1 MAEPEDVEED
11 LFADLYEADDNT
23 SHTIP
28 STETSKSVD
37 PMPSAAPINPSQIP
51 IQSVET
57 GPIEFETDA
66 SYHHP
71 YQGVH
76 QNGTDHVGT
85 GRAHHAMSGGGESE
99 PRGTGI
105 KEDGKMFIGGLN
117 WETTDQSLKDY
128 FSQFGEVQECTVM
141 RDSATGRSR
150 GFGFLTFRDPKT
162 VNTVMVKE
170 HYLDGKIIDPKR
182 AIPRDEQ
189 EKTSKIFVGG
199 VSQEA
204 NEHDF
209 KEFFAQFGRVIDAT
223 LMIDKDT
230 GRPRGFGFV
239 TFDSEAAVEAA
250 LSGPLEICGKPI
262 EVKKAQPRGN
272 LRDEEDRRFRR
283 GRDAFREGGQ
293 MGGDGSQQQAG
304 APGQANMAGGL
315 TPQMMAQY
323 WQRMQQYFA
332 LMQQQMAVA
341 AAQGQGMGGM
351 GMGGMNPAM
360 MQQMQQM
367 KQMQQMQM
375 GNNQPQGSLSPP
387 SQSATPQAMPNMMNP
402 AMMQQMQQMQQ
413 MQSQGQ
419 GSNVGGMSAQMG
431 NAMGGGGGGG
441 GSGSGGGTPGSANG
455 NGNFTGPR
463 GGPGYNAQEQ
473 IAFEQ
478 QKYEQQQVRR
488 AMENRAFSPY
498 QQGGPTSW
506 EGMYDEVPQP
516 NIPTG
521 PQAMNRAGS
530 MGRGPTPQ
538 PQSAAPAN
546 APTGPK
552 NAGKPGANYRG
563 GGRGGHRGF
572 HPYARG

>member
-11 LFADLYEADDNT
+11 LFADLYDADDATHQAAVTGGHSAIHNP
-23 SHTIP
+23 IP
-28 STETSKSVD
+28 SDT
-37 PMPSAAPINPSQIP
+37 PAQPSSISA
-51 IQSVET
+51 IQSVEGYGNEAENT
-57 GPIEFETDA
+57 HGAWQAP
-66 SYHHP
+66 SYEGG
-71 YQGVH
+71 Y
-76 QNGTDHVGT
+76 QNGAAGLNSGFHP
-85 GRAHHAMSGGGESE
+85 HANVPAGEPE
-99 PRGTGI
+99 PQGTGI

-117 WETTDQSLKDY
+117 WETTDQSLKEY

-204 NEHDF
+204 TEQDF
-209 KEFFAQFGRVIDAT
+209 KGFFMQFGRVIDAT

-250 LSGPLEICGKPI
+250 LSRPLEILGKPI

-272 LRDEEDRRFRR
+272 LRDEEDRRRR
-283 GRDAFREGGQ
+283 GRDFRDSSQGGA
-293 MGGDGSQQQAG
+293 DGSQQQPG
-304 APGQANMAGGL
+304 AQGQAGMPGGL

-341 AAQGQGMGGM
+341 AAQGQGQGM
-351 GMGGMNPAM
+351 GAMGMAGMNPAM
-360 MQQMQQM
+360 MQQMQMKQM
-367 KQMQQMQM
+367 QQMQQMQM
-375 GNNQPQGSLSPP
+375 GNNQQSPSMSPP
-387 SQSATPQAMPNMMNP
+387 AQSPTPQTMQNMMNP
-402 AMMQQMQQMQQ
+402 AMMQQMQQMQN
-413 MQSQGQ
+413 QGQ
-419 GSNVGGMSAQMG
+419 TGQMG
-431 NAMGGGGGGG
+431 MGGNAGGNANMGANYN
-441 GSGSGGGTPGSANG
+441 GT
-455 NGNFTGPR
+455 R
-463 GGPGYNAQEQ
+463 GGPGYNAHEQ

-488 AMENRAFSPY
+488 ALENRGFSPY

-521 PQAMNRAGS
+521 PQSMNRS
-530 MGRGPTPQ
+530 DSIGRGQTPQ
-538 PQSAAPAN
+538 PQSTAPAN